1 MGRTKKHNVKNKS
14 TFYSFIFHV
23 TLLLIFSLAYN
34 ANNISKEVVLSLS
47 FGKKVEQEEI
57 AVVDFIEPEISEEI
71 FEEPEEQK
79 ELEITED
86 NIERINIVL
95 DEDDLDYDSNT
106 QEEDLNRSIDSSNL
120 FQTSVDSFG
129 DNALI
134 GSSSNL
140 SGDGDGEILKRL
152 SRAGANTG
160 DVQVSIS
167 WNNRNDIDLWV
178 QSNIHRVEERIG
190 WSSRVGSHTY
200 GYLDIDRNAEHFLL
214 TNEPVE
220 NIFWTKERIKY
231 GRYSVHLNYYKVWDS
246 FIPTK
251 VNIRIKINNKI
262 INKQANITYE
272 GQWIK
277 ICDFVVNK
285 TTFE

>member
-1 MGRTKKHNVKNKS
+1 MGRTKKYKVKNKS
-14 TFYSFIFHV
+14 TFYSFIFHL
-23 TLLLIFSLAYN
+23 TLLLIFSLVYN

-47 FGKKVEQEEI
+47 FGKEVEQEEI

-79 ELEITED
+79 ESEIIED
-86 NIERINIVL
+86 SIETINIVL
-95 DEDDLDYDSNT
+95 DDLDYDSDT
-106 QEEDLNRSIDSSNL
+106 QEEDNRSVDSSNL
-120 FQTSVDSFG
+120 FQTSISSFG
-129 DNALI
+129 DSVSIN
-134 GSSSNL
+134 SSANS

-167 WNNRNDIDLWV
+167 WNNKNDIDLWV
-178 QSNIHRVEERIG
+178 RSNIRRVEERIG
-190 WSSRVGSHTY
+190 WSSRVGGNTY
-200 GYLDIDRNAEHFLL
+200 GYLDVDRNAEHFLL

-220 NIFWTKERIKY
+220 NIFWTKERMPY
-231 GRYSVHLNYYKVWDS
+231 GRYSVHLNYYKVWDN

-277 ICDFVVNK
+277 ICDFVINK